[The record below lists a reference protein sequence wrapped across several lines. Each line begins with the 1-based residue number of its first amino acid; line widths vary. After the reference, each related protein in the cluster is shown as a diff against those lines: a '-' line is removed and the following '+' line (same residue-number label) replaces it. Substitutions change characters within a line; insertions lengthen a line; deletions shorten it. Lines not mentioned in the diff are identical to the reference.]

1 MIDMLARWRSET
13 PHVGE
18 YIPTDG
24 KIIANKGKKTIK
36 LKVSNT
42 GDRPIQVGSHTHFSE
57 TNKALEFDR
66 EKSLG
71 FHLNVP
77 SGTSVRFEPGD
88 SKNVEV
94 VEFGGTKTIFGFS
107 GLVSGDLESKKQE
120 AIKNINENNFKNIT
134 ENVEY
139 ESNPLEISR
148 NRYVELFGPTVGDKV
163 RLADTELVME
173 IEKDMIKYGDE
184 LVFGGGKS
192 ARDGLGQASGV
203 LREESADLVITNA
216 MIIDPVLG
224 IIKADIGIKDGK
236 ILGVGNAGNPNV
248 MDDIDIV
255 VSSNTEIISGEHTI
269 CTPGTIDSHIHFIS
283 PQQAIDAICNGVTTM
298 IGGGTGPA
306 DGTNATTCTPG
317 EWNIHKMIEAVE
329 EYPLNFGFLCKG
341 NDSREEALLEQVKS
355 GACGL
360 KLHEDWGTTPATI
373 NSALNVADKTDTQV
387 AIHTDTLNECGY
399 VDDTIKAIAGRA
411 IHTYHTEGAGGGHAP
426 DIMKIAGE
434 PNILP
439 SSTNPTRPY
448 TVNTLQE
455 HLDMMM
461 VCHHLNPSV
470 PEDVSFAESR
480 IRAETIA
487 AEDVLHDIGAISM
500 MSSDSQAMGRVGEV
514 TTRNWQTA
522 DKMRKMKGSLPEE
535 TGENDNLRVKRYIAK
550 ITINPAITHGISTYV
565 GSLEPGKIAD
575 IVVWTPQFFGIKP
588 KLIIKG
594 GFIAYALMGDPNA
607 SIPTTEP
614 VYYRPM
620 FGALGKAKQTTSVT
634 FTSQLALDNKL
645 EEKLK
650 IQKRLVPVKNCRNI
664 GKKDMLYN
672 DKTPKIEVD
681 PETYQV
687 KVDGEIA
694 TVDPAEK
701 LSLARLYCLY

>member
-1 MIDMLARWRSET
+1 ML
-13 PHVGE
+13 
-18 YIPTDG
+18 
-24 KIIANKGKKTIK
+24 
-36 LKVSNT
+36 
-42 GDRPIQVGSHTHFSE
+42 
-57 TNKALEFDR
+57 
-66 EKSLG
+66 
-71 FHLNVP
+71 
-77 SGTSVRFEPGD
+77 
-88 SKNVEV
+88 
-94 VEFGGTKTIFGFS
+94 
-107 GLVSGDLESKKQE
+107 
-120 AIKNINENNFKNIT
+120 
-134 ENVEY
+134 
-139 ESNPLEISR
+139 
-148 NRYVELFGPTVGDKV
+148 
-163 RLADTELVME
+163 
-173 IEKDMIKYGDE
+173 
-184 LVFGGGKS
+184 
-192 ARDGLGQASGV
+192 
-203 LREESADLVITNA
+203 
-216 MIIDPVLG
+216 
-224 IIKADIGIKDGK
+224 
-236 ILGVGNAGNPNV
+236 
-248 MDDIDIV
+248 
-255 VSSNTEIISGEHTI
+255 
-269 CTPGTIDSHIHFIS
+269 
-283 PQQAIDAICNGVTTM
+283 
-298 IGGGTGPA
+298 GGGTGPA

-650 IQKRLVPVKNCRNI
+650 IQKKLVPVKNCRNI